1 MGGGDNS
8 ARYQVLEN
16 VYETDGVVDAF
27 SINRITLTRTHH
39 IFNPAGG
46 ETLPSARSGCEFE
59 DFALRWLSLHILHPD
74 SHFLIQASVV
84 SSAWFQNEVA
94 LALHGSIVGVSGV
107 TILSTNDVVL
117 ALFGDQTAQAGSFS
131 FSFSFSFCFLTK
143 ATAISNSR

>member
-16 VYETDGVVDAF
+16 VYEIDGVVDAF

-46 ETLPSARSGCEFE
+46 ETLPSTRSGCEFE

-84 SSAWFQNEVA
+84 SFRVVSKRDGTCAAWKYCKC
-94 LALHGSIVGVSGV
+94 
-107 TILSTNDVVL
+107 
-117 ALFGDQTAQAGSFS
+117 FGCYDIEH
-131 FSFSFSFCFLTK
+131 K
-143 ATAISNSR
+143 